1 MLVLLAGDGVLVK
14 PVLPLVLALIFVP
27 GASWATSGGVAK
39 GVMSH
44 YSTETCQYNPDPAC
58 PTASGVSLYTLIRTQ
73 TPYAASY
80 EWPLGTW
87 VYICREAGQ
96 PPRCVEAVILDRGPA
111 RRLNRLIDVAPSVFE
126 VLYPLGQGLGNV
138 RVREITETSGVRG

>member
-1 MLVLLAGDGVLVK
+1 MKQALIALFLVLGAFVGLETRLW
-14 PVLPLVLALIFVP
+14 ALEP
-27 GASWATSGGVAK
+27 QKEASWRS
-39 GVMSH
+39 GVMSN
-44 YSTETCQYNPDPAC
+44 YSTETCRYNRDPAC

-87 VYICREAGQ
+87 VTICRETGL

-111 RRLNRLIDVAPSVFE
+111 KRLGRLIDVSPDVFQA
-126 VLYPLGQGLGNV
+126 LYPLSQGLGRV